1 MKSSF
6 FTKIEIWYEA
16 NGRDLPWR
24 NTKDP
29 YLILLSELILQQ
41 TQVCQGTDYY
51 LQFAEKFP
59 TAEHLANA
67 NEEEVMRMWQGLG
80 YYSRARH
87 LHAAAK
93 RIASEGCFPR
103 DYTFV
108 RGLPGVGEYTAAAIM
123 SFAFDEPYAVIDGN
137 VGRVLARY
145 AGISE
150 PIDTTQGK
158 KLLRVLADE
167 MLDKQ
172 RPALYNQAIM
182 DFGALLCKPAAPLCE
197 SCPLAE
203 NCQALQQH
211 IVDKLPYK
219 SKRPTVRDRYLTY
232 IYARTADGKTVLR
245 RRGRGDIWQ
254 GLFEFPLIESEKP
267 LTIAEAEE
275 KIKDIFHVTEFSLH
289 FVANNVLHQLTHQR
303 LHADLYILELP
314 TVEEKEER
322 HPIFDES
329 RKEIWVKESD
339 LDHYAL
345 PRLLEKLLVKIKHYD
360 NTR

>member
-1 MKSSF
+1 MYSSF
-6 FTKIEIWYEA
+6 STQIELWYEA
-16 NGRDLPWR
+16 NGRSLPWR

-51 LQFAEKFP
+51 LRFAEKFP
-59 TAEHLANA
+59 TAERLAA
-67 NEEEVMRMWQGLG
+67 ASEEEVMRMWQGLG

-93 RIASEGCFPR
+93 RITSAGCIPK
-103 DYTFV
+103 DYSFV
-108 RGLPGVGEYTAAAIM
+108 RDLPGVGEYTAAAIM

-137 VGRVLARY
+137 VGRVLARH
-145 AGISE
+145 AGIDE

-182 DFGALLCKPAAPLCE
+182 DFGALVCKPAAPLCK

-203 NCQALQQH
+203 TCQALRNH
-211 IVDKLPYK
+211 IVEKLPIK
-219 SKRPTVRDRYLTY
+219 SKRTIVRDRYLTY
-232 IYARTADGKTVLR
+232 IYTRTTDGMILIR
-245 RRGRGDIWQ
+245 RRGSGDIWQ

-267 LTIAEAEE
+267 LSMAEAEE
-275 KIKDIFHVTEFSLH
+275 KIKSIFQTSQFTFH
-289 FVANNVLHQLTHQR
+289 FVVGNVLHQLTHQR
-303 LHADLYILELP
+303 LHADLYVLELP
-314 TVEEKEER
+314 AADEKKKKQPASEENK
-322 HPIFDES
+322 
-329 RKEIWVKESD
+329 KEIWIKESD

-345 PRLLEKLLVKIKHYD
+345 PRLLEKLLEKMK
-360 NTR
+360 

>member
-1 MKSSF
+1 MYSSF
-6 FTKIEIWYEA
+6 STQIELWYEA
-16 NGRDLPWR
+16 NGRSLPWR

-51 LQFAEKFP
+51 LRFAEKFP
-59 TAEHLANA
+59 TAERLAA
-67 NEEEVMRMWQGLG
+67 ASEEEVMRMWQGLG

-93 RIASEGCFPR
+93 RIASAGCFPK
-103 DYTFV
+103 DYSFV
-108 RGLPGVGEYTAAAIM
+108 RDLPGVGEYTAAAIM

-137 VGRVLARY
+137 VGRVLARH
-145 AGISE
+145 AGIDE

-158 KLLRVLADE
+158 KLLRGLADE

-182 DFGALLCKPAAPLCE
+182 DFGALVCKPAAPLCK

-203 NCQALQQH
+203 TCQALRNH
-211 IVDKLPYK
+211 IVEKLPIK
-219 SKRPTVRDRYLTY
+219 SKRTIVRDRYLTY
-232 IYARTADGKTVLR
+232 IYTRTTDGMILIR
-245 RRGRGDIWQ
+245 CRGSGDIWQ

-267 LTIAEAEE
+267 LTMAEAEE
-275 KIKDIFHVTEFSLH
+275 KIKSIFQTSQFTFH
-289 FVANNVLHQLTHQR
+289 FVVGNVLHQLTHQR

-314 TVEEKEER
+314 ADDVKKKEQPTSEEKK
-322 HPIFDES
+322 
-329 RKEIWVKESD
+329 KEIWIKESD

-345 PRLLEKLLVKIKHYD
+345 PRLLEKLLDKIK
-360 NTR
+360 